1 MEPPG
6 CGLALTKGGEAETSY
21 ARNSSLQGTILE
33 EGWPIT
39 REAVFKLIR
48 GINSDKLSVA
58 DLGCSSG
65 PNALS
70 VIANIVDGVEEGCR
84 RLGRPPPEVLV
95 FLNDLPGN
103 DFNAIFLSLQ
113 GFYERREAV
122 RPAEGLCRCFVAGIA
137 GSFHG
142 RLFPSRS
149 IHLFHSS
156 SSLHWL
162 SQDPLKIQAERGMVL
177 NKGNIYISEE
187 SLPSVVEAYKRQ
199 FQSNFSSFLRSRS
212 VETVV
217 GGRMVLNLGV
227 RTSLDPAQA
236 DIVRLFNRL
245 SRVLK
250 DLVKEVRL
258 SNFIHVHIVK
268 LKLVKCAFVYSCL
281 TFIQYSSV

>member
-21 ARNSSLQGTILE
+21 ARNSSLQK
-33 EGWPIT
+33 PSSSSSS
-39 REAVFKLIR
+39 
-48 GINSDKLSVA
+48 INSDKLSVA

-156 SSLHWL
+156 SSFTGSHRFIRFVGDDNFR
-162 SQDPLKIQAERGMVL
+162 SIKDPSREGMVL